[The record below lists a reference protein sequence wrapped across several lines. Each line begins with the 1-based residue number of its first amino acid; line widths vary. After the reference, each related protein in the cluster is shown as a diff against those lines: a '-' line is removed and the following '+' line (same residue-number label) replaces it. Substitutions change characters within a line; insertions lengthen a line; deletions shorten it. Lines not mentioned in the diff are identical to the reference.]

1 MRKLNSEQKKIIKQ
15 EFLKHEPTRIE
26 REIFNEVNNIY
37 GFGDLDLDIQEK
49 LISLNDF
56 EILNTEVN
64 HYIEK
69 LRGL

>member
-1 MRKLNSEQKKIIKQ
+1 LNSEQKKIIKR

-69 LRGL
+69 LRGF